1 VTTTATDEMAAD
13 PRGNPL
19 IALLVEGDPADVQR
33 IVDRLASPAATSH
46 VASVHLLRA
55 DSVRMACAMLARV
68 VVDVVILDL
77 ALADEGGLDALRRL
91 RAAAP
96 GTPVVVLT
104 DTADEA
110 AALEALRAGAQD
122 YVLKPPPDGATLR
135 RILRYAR
142 ERHQLLQELDVAVR
156 ASALVAGRWRLLAEV
171 GNVLASRADVA
182 CAVAEVGRL
191 IVPGAADCFVLY
203 LAGDD
208 DVPTIMEVAHVD
220 AARAAVV
227 RERVCAYL
235 MDPEL
240 ANERLAALLDDVEA
254 EGANAPRGMPDAL
267 LRLLIAASGVAVPLR
282 VGGEQR
288 GFMALAAIGGARDAL
303 ADAELGRWIAD
314 RISLAL
320 DQARLLRQ
328 MERAVAARDR
338 AVGIVSHDLRNPIS
352 TIQICATA
360 LLDPDPPPA
369 SGVRHMAQIIQRSAA
384 WMQQIVR
391 DLLDRASLDAGRITL
406 DLRPTAV
413 SDIMGAA
420 QVMVAPLAEEQALM
434 LVVES
439 PPDLPWVEADPHRL
453 LQVLLNLL
461 SNAMKFTPPGGR
473 VVLSA
478 CMTDAGGSTPSVC
491 FTVSDTGPGI
501 APEDLA
507 HVFDWFWHAR
517 RSEQTGAGLGLAIA
531 KGLIEAHRSRLCV
544 DSVLGHGSTFW
555 FTLPVVGAGDGS
567 GSGGEGA
574 GGSAPSAG

>member
-1 VTTTATDEMAAD
+1 MTTAATDEMAAD
-13 PRGNPL
+13 PHDNPL

-46 VASVHLLRA
+46 GTPVHLLRA

-142 ERHQLLQELDVAVR
+142 ERQHLLQELDVAVR
-156 ASALVAGRWRLLAEV
+156 ASALAAERWRLLAEA
-171 GNVLASRADVA
+171 GKVLASHADVA
-182 CAVAEVGRL
+182 CAIAEVAQL
-191 IVPGAADCFVLY
+191 IVPRAADCFVLY
-203 LAGDD
+203 LAGDE
-208 DVPTIMEVAHVD
+208 DVPTITEVAHVD

-227 RERVCAYL
+227 RERVCSYL
-235 MDPEL
+235 MEPER
-240 ANERLAALLDDVEA
+240 ADARLAELLDEVEG
-254 EGANAPRGMPDAL
+254 EGADARMPDAL

-282 VGGEQR
+282 VGGERR
-288 GFMALAAIGGARDAL
+288 GFMALAAIGGERAAL

-314 RISLAL
+314 RIGLAL

-328 MERAVAARDR
+328 MEGAVAARDR

-420 QVMVAPLAEEQALM
+420 QVMVAPLAEEQALS

-439 PPDLPWVEADPHRL
+439 PPDLPRVEADPHRL

-478 CMTDAGGSTPSVC
+478 RMTDAGGSAPSVC

-517 RSEQTGAGLGLAIA
+517 RSEQTGTGLGLAIA

-555 FTLPVVGAGDGS
+555 FTLPVADAGDES
-567 GSGGEGA
+567 GNGGEGA